1 MAMGGHIG
9 FQIAS
14 VICLTITFISGYFAV
29 DKGSW
34 GKNPHHVRPL
44 GGRVWFGVAQKLT
57 VL

>member
-1 MAMGGHIG
+1 MGGHIG